1 MSIDNIADFLSKIK
15 NAYMRKKGF
24 VECPY
29 FKVLEDLCSVLKEA
43 NFISDFKSFKP
54 KEGFFK
60 MLHVNLLYKDGKP
73 SLLGLR
79 RVSRSGKRVYVGY
92 KDVRSVLG
100 GLGISVLT
108 TSRGF
113 LSGNEARKR
122 KLGGEVVCEIW

>member
-15 NAYMRKKGF
+15 NAYMRKKSF
-24 VECPY
+24 VESPY
-29 FKVLEDLCSVLKEA
+29 SKVLVGLCSVLKEA
-43 NFISDFKSFKP
+43 GFISDFKVFKT
-54 KEGFFK
+54 KEESFK
-60 MLHVNLLYKDGKP
+60 MLHVDLLYKDGKP

-92 KDVRSVLG
+92 KNVKSVLG
-100 GLGISVLT
+100 GLGIPILT